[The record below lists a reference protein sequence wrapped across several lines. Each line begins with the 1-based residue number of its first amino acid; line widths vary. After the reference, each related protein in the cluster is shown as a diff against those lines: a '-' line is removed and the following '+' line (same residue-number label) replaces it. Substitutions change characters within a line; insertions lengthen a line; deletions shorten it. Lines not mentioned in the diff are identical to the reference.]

1 MKSTGII
8 RRIDD
13 LGRIVI
19 PKEIRK
25 KIYGSV
31 EKAEGQPMEF
41 FVENDNTIVL
51 KQYRATNTWEPIV
64 NAHGKLVEFICDCG
78 CSSQAASNYCP
89 DCGTKMDN
97 SDIEERIQEAIHKA
111 I

>member
-1 MKSTGII
+1 MKVTGII

-25 KIYGSV
+25 KIYGTV
-31 EKAEGQPMEF
+31 DNAEGQPMEF
-41 FVENDNTIVL
+41 FIENDNTIVL
-51 KQYRATNTWEPIV
+51 KPYRETGVWEPII
-64 NAHGKLVEFICDCG
+64 NAQGELVEFICDWG
-78 CSSQAASNYCP
+78 CISQSASNYCP

>member
-1 MKSTGII
+1 MKATGII

-31 EKAEGQPMEF
+31 EKAEGKPMEF

-51 KQYRATNTWEPIV
+51 KPYRETNVWEPIV
-64 NAHGKLVEFICDCG
+64 NAHGELVEFICDCG
-78 CSSQAASNYCP
+78 CSSKAASNYCP

-97 SDIEERIQEAIHKA
+97 SDIEERIQKAIHEAI
-111 I
+111 

>member
-1 MKSTGII
+1 MKATGII

-25 KIYGSV
+25 KIYRTV
-31 EKAEGQPMEF
+31 DNAEGQPMEF

-51 KQYRATNTWEPIV
+51 KPYRPTNVWEPIV
-64 NAHGKLVEFICDCG
+64 NAHGELVEFICDCG
-78 CSSQAASNYCP
+78 CSSQVASNYCP

-97 SDIEERIQEAIHKA
+97 SDIEERIQKAIQEAI
-111 I
+111 